1 MSSSQTYL
9 LLGGLIIVLVAILI
23 VWLRH
28 NFKVKK
34 ITFKTGLVETELER
48 NDQTS
53 EKPTD
58 NTSINVSGNKMVGW
72 NRIFVRREKTNV
84 SDNTM
89 IGENEIKAGAK
100 PGPKPKRKK
109 GTHHK

>member
-1 MSSSQTYL
+1 MSDSLTYL
-9 LLGGLIIVLVAILI
+9 LLGGLIIVVATILI

-53 EKPTD
+53 KKSAE
-58 NTSINVSGNKMVGW
+58 NASINVSGNTMLGRNK
-72 NRIFVRREKTNV
+72 ISVRRERTIVTKNKMV
-84 SDNTM
+84 
-89 IGENEIKAGAK
+89 GENEIEAGAK
-100 PGPKPKRKK
+100 PGPKPKGKK
-109 GTHHK
+109 KK